1 MYFSK
6 YKIIIICYVIFV
18 VLISIINVIKY
29 NLKTNQLEINMENKD
44 DNKNMALLYYNLYI
58 SCVKYNYKYKETN
71 CQKYYEELKK
81 YAIKYV
87 MKKK

>member
-1 MYFSK
+1 
-6 YKIIIICYVIFV
+6 
-18 VLISIINVIKY
+18 
-29 NLKTNQLEINMENKD
+29 MENKD